1 MCRSPTRGSS
11 KTRFGTSTHFLE
23 MILRRSHRCLVVTN
37 TRCIWWECLYNCTN
51 PATLD
56 AVLKARLLLFTTLLM
71 LQTNLD
77 LPGQSSPR
85 RILRYSM
92 KLLLSLWSKHE
103 KSHHSGLPTFCQLYV
118 TLLVWNWARLLVATW
133 PSCYQCSTEIDQCDF
148 SDLQR
153 LLKNA
158 AGISDQY
165 KLWQE
170 KIKSDQC
177 LWFLC
182 MAFFSPLTVAK
193 ARLSCSWFISPI
205 SSPKHCNGTQP
216 CFSSEITMAKD
227 LLGRTLGNSQ
237 VFLSEFSRRKIKTIP
252 KLAFFT
258 WSITLP
264 GHGVISKFPTHSHV
278 MEISWIFYQ
287 SRPDLKWCKWSSKW
301 SLWTSSWKK
310 S

>member
-1 MCRSPTRGSS
+1 MTFVPLSLASPTTCPEIHGKNMCRSPTRGSS

-23 MILRRSHRCLVVTN
+23 TILRRSHMCLVVTN
-37 TRCIWWECLYNCTN
+37 TRCIWWEWLYNCTN

-148 SDLQR
+148 R
-153 LLKNA
+153 GFTKTF
-158 AGISDQY
+158 
-165 KLWQE
+165 E
-170 KIKSDQC
+170 KCRWYQ
-177 LWFLC
+177 
-182 MAFFSPLTVAK
+182 
-193 ARLSCSWFISPI
+193 
-205 SSPKHCNGTQP
+205 
-216 CFSSEITMAKD
+216 
-227 LLGRTLGNSQ
+227 
-237 VFLSEFSRRKIKTIP
+237 
-252 KLAFFT
+252 
-258 WSITLP
+258 WS
-264 GHGVISKFPTHSHV
+264 V
-278 MEISWIFYQ
+278 
-287 SRPDLKWCKWSSKW
+287 
-301 SLWTSSWKK
+301 
-310 S
+310 